1 MRPAAMG
8 KQDELENAEAN
19 MTVACRSSGSETAPT
34 ITAVVVPN
42 ISDSAL
48 LLRNAGWYLAGNVLP
63 MVAAVIAM
71 PRVIR
76 IFGAD
81 RVGILSLGLSILGL
95 QTVLGLGMDRATIKL
110 LAEVRSSTGELGT
123 RFKTSLFLTAV
134 VSLSVTALL
143 AIMTPFLATTVFNV
157 PLDLVGEARAVF
169 LIFSA
174 WLLVELLSSPFAAV
188 LMAMERFA
196 WLTAVRTV
204 SAIGTYC
211 VLLGGA
217 LLRGTFPQVLV
228 AVVGWRIVCSLMLL
242 AASSRAAPGLWR
254 EGALD
259 RGVAKMYFQF
269 GRWVTL
275 YSVITPF
282 NMNIDRIVL
291 GVVVSAAASAYYA
304 MPFDV
309 LSRLSVVPAAW
320 AMAIFPRLTAMGRAE
335 PGNVGKIC
343 RLSLEFILLT
353 VWPLLITVLLFGTDL
368 LRLWVGNDF
377 AAHSGTAAK
386 ILALGLMVG
395 VVKPVFWSV
404 VEGNGR
410 PDLLAKLYLVEGVAN
425 VAVVYVLVRGLG
437 VEGAAISFAVRALAE
452 TAIVAWMA
460 LGVAGLRKRDLWDS
474 EMRRVLV
481 VLGSLAIAAAGTWSL
496 GAGIT
501 QVIALCAVFCAFLVA
516 VWAWVWSEE
525 TKGTLLRALLPRTVG
540 GR

>member
-1 MRPAAMG
+1 MG
-8 KQDELENAEAN
+8 KQDELENAGAN
-19 MTVACRSSGSETAPT
+19 MTVACRSSGSDTAPT
-34 ITAVVVPN
+34 TRAVVAPS
-42 ISDSAL
+42 ISDNAL

-71 PRVIR
+71 PQVIR

-95 QTVLGLGMDRATIKL
+95 QTVLGLGMDRATTKL
-110 LAEVRSSTGELGT
+110 LAEVRNNLVELGT
-123 RFKTSLFLTAV
+123 RFKTSLALTATL
-134 VSLSVTALL
+134 SLAASALL
-143 AIMTPFLATTVFNV
+143 ATLAPFLATTVFNV
-157 PLDLVGEARAVF
+157 PLDLVGEARAAF

-196 WLTAVRTV
+196 WLTAVRTA

-217 LLRGTFPQVLV
+217 LLGGTFPQVLV
-228 AVVGWRIVCSLMLL
+228 AVVGWRMVCSVMLL
-242 AASSRAAPGLWR
+242 ATSLRAAPGLWR
-254 EGALD
+254 EGTPD
-259 RGVAKMYFQF
+259 RGVAKMYLQF
-269 GRWVTL
+269 GRWVAL

-282 NMNIDRIVL
+282 NMNFDRIVL

-304 MPFDV
+304 VPFDV
-309 LSRLSVVPAAW
+309 LFRLSVVPAAW
-320 AMAIFPRLTAMGRAE
+320 AVVAFPRLSAMGRAE
-335 PGNVGKIC
+335 PGNIGKIC

-353 VWPLLITVLLFGTDL
+353 VWPVLITVVLFGTDL
-368 LRLWVGNDF
+368 LKLWVGDEF

-386 ILALGLMVG
+386 ILALGLLVG

-404 VEGNGR
+404 IEGNGR

-452 TAIVAWMA
+452 TAIVVWMA
-460 LGVAGLRKRDLWDS
+460 RGVAGLRKRDLWDS

-481 VLGSLAIAAAGTWSL
+481 VLGSLTIAAAGTRLL
-496 GAGIT
+496 GVGVT
-501 QVIALCAVFCAFLVA
+501 QAIALCAVFCAFLAA